1 MGLLW
6 QEPVAEH
13 SGKVGEEEMRLSS
26 HCLKLR
32 KMVNENQI
40 WAKDLPFM
48 APNGRCY
55 FDHLKECTPACEYYT
70 CT

>member
-1 MGLLW
+1 MGLWW

-13 SGKVGEEEMRLSS
+13 SGKVGEEEMRLRS
-26 HCLKLR
+26 HCLKFR

-40 WAKDLPFM
+40 WAEDLPFM

-70 CT
+70 YT